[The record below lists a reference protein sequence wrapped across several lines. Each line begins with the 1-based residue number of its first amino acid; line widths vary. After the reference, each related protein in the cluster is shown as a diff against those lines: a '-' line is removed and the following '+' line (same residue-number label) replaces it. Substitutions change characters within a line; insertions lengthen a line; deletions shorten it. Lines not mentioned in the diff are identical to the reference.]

1 MYAQKHSDGAVKVER
16 GVVPESIEIDESLV
30 DNEDAYPIKVTL
42 RHLSEEEANPDGLT
56 STGGVKSGLFRS
68 SLVSAAEE
76 EAL

>member
-1 MYAQKHSDGAVKVER
+1 M
-16 GVVPESIEIDESLV
+16 VPEKLEIDESLLS
-30 DNEDAYPIKVTL
+30 DPEAYPIKVTL

-56 STGGVKSGLFRS
+56 KVGETRSGLFRS